1 MSHEKAQKAQN
12 RKPERQIK
20 NQSDYVLF
28 VPFCG

>member
-12 RKPERQIK
+12 EFQLTGSNDLP
-20 NQSDYVLF
+20 YVLF